1 MGFARLV
8 LLSFLMLVST
18 LLASFSPLYLKLSPK
33 TVQAVS
39 IYSTGL
45 LVGAALTVVIPE
57 GVATVFMN
65 AQSGDE
71 HHDDDGE
78 EHRQGEFETSS
89 HWVGVALL
97 GGFILMYLIDSVHGH
112 DEYRDPDRPRHS
124 PRHRPHYIS
133 VPSHL
138 AELEPLSLD
147 GSREPSAER
156 PGSGRGAEERQLRW
170 EENGGM
176 LPGPTRGSTSSQ
188 SGTTSTSTSGSEHWL
203 TADASSI
210 STVIGLLAHS
220 LADGVSLGASSLS
233 TSPTLTASLSSA
245 SEDDSSNP
253 LQLIVFLA
261 IMLHKAPTAF
271 ALSSLLTSSPSNSP
285 GFTRRAL
292 LLFSLVAPVGA
303 ILTYGLLSLLGA
315 GPASGTGWYTGLA
328 LVFSGGTFLFV
339 ATHAVREQEKRA
351 RRQAEEGDPAQVG
364 DRAKL
369 ALVLG
374 GMCTPGLLARVVGHG
389 H

>member
-18 LLASFSPLYLKLSPK
+18 LLASFSPLYLNLSRK

-57 GVATVFMN
+57 GVATVFRN
-65 AQSGDE
+65 AQPRDDHHHGDD
-71 HHDDDGE
+71 HA
-78 EHRQGEFETSS
+78 FETSS
-89 HWVGVALL
+89 HWVGAALL

-112 DEYRDPDRPRHS
+112 DEYRDPDRPHRS
-124 PRHRPHYIS
+124 PHHRPHYTS

-138 AELEPLSLD
+138 AELEPLSRGD
-147 GSREPSAER
+147 SREPSTER
-156 PGSGRGAEERQLRW
+156 PGSEVEGEERQLRW
-170 EENGGM
+170 EEDGGV
-176 LPGPTRGSTSSQ
+176 LAGSARGSNLNLTR

-220 LADGVSLGASSLS
+220 LADGISLGASSLS
-233 TSPTLTASLSSA
+233 TSPTSSLSLSPA
-245 SEDDSSNP
+245 SDDDSSTP

-303 ILTYGLLSLLGA
+303 VVTYLLLSLLGA

-339 ATHAVREQEKRA
+339 ATHAVREQEKRV
-351 RRQAEEGDPAQVG
+351 RRQVEEGDPAKVG
-364 DRAKL
+364 ERAKL
-369 ALVLG
+369 ALVLA